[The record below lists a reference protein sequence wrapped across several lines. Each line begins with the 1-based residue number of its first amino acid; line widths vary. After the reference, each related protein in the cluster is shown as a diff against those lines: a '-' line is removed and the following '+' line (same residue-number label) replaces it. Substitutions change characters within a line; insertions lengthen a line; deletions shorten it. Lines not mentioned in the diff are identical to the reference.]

1 MAEAYLY
8 DQKRILPAAAHLSG
22 EYGIDNLYVGVP
34 VVIGAGGVE
43 KVVEVKLSDEAK
55 ANLQVSVDA
64 VKELLV
70 ACKGVTSDLAKRAYH
85 HRNALIDGFTK
96 IYGCRLLVWYEAH
109 DELDSARLRER
120 QLKKWNRDWKLRL
133 IEDKNPD
140 WLDLYESLF

>member
-1 MAEAYLY
+1 MTKIGYVYIMASRLNGTIYL
-8 DQKRILPAAAHLSG
+8 
-22 EYGIDNLYVGVP
+22 
-34 VVIGAGGVE
+34 
-43 KVVEVKLSDEAK
+43 
-55 ANLQVSVDA
+55 
-64 VKELLV
+64 
-70 ACKGVTSDLAKRAYH
+70 GVTSDLAKRAYQ

-96 IYGCRLLVWYEAH
+96 TYGCRLLVWYEAH